1 MAELSIFQYVKDNR
15 PAGNRFD
22 LSYSK
27 HLTTNFG
34 ILYPVLADE
43 CVPGDYWQIGAE
55 TAVRLQPLLAPLMD
69 SIDITV
75 DYFFVPYRLLYED
88 WQKFITGGKKGTF
101 TGNLPLY
108 PWARTNSGSN
118 NPEIMAAKNTLWD
131 ALGLPLPSDI
141 NLGDKDAAY
150 LAKMK
155 TKPLAFP
162 WLAYNMIHFY
172 YYQDQNLTLSDAEDW
187 DEVPDEPQP
196 QSPNPASYNKGSFC
210 KYSNTLR
217 NRAYVKDYFT
227 SALPFQQRGTAPSIP
242 LSGFLPVSGAGI
254 AQVTTAATESG
265 NTSLNFYA
273 PGDTSKANP
282 NQISSSGEAVLANF
296 NVSPESQLGVDLS
309 TGGTFTVPELRTI
322 FQIQKWMELNARA
335 GSRYIEFLQAHFG
348 ISPTDETLQ
357 RPEFLGRIVQPVVIS
372 EVLQTSQS
380 STDSVLGEFAG
391 HGISYSSNFID
402 GYKVKEFGIVVGLMS
417 IMPKSTYFQGI
428 NRQWLRRSRFDF
440 YFPEF
445 ANLSEQGIYNAEI
458 FVRDDTED
466 PDNDFVDTVNGEIF
480 GFQGNNDE
488 MRIKQNMVTGMM
500 RDTFDYWHLAR
511 KFATPPELNE
521 DFITVKADDFKRVFA
536 VQDEDPFIVNF
547 RNILSVDRPMPAI
560 PDPGLIDHT
569 YGR

>member
-1 MAELSIFQYVKDNR
+1 MADLSIFQYVKDNR
-15 PAGNRFD
+15 PAGNKFD

-27 HLTTNFG
+27 HLTTRFG
-34 ILYPVLADE
+34 VLYPVLADE
-43 CVPGDYWQIGAE
+43 CVPGDYWSIGAE
-55 TAVRLQPLLAPLMD
+55 TAIRLQPLLAPLMD
-69 SIDITV
+69 SIDVTV

-108 PWARTNSGSN
+108 PWARADAGSQ
-118 NPEIMAAKNTLWD
+118 NPEIMSVKNTLWD
-131 ALGLPLPSDI
+131 AFGMPLASDI

-172 YYQDQNLTLSDAEDW
+172 YYQDQNLNLSDAEEW
-187 DEVPDEPQP
+187 DEVPDDPSAQN
-196 QSPNPASYNKGSFC
+196 PNPPSYNNGSFC

-217 NRAYVKDYFT
+217 NRAYGKDYFT
-227 SALPFQQRGTAPSIP
+227 SALPFQQRGVAPSLP
-242 LSGFLPVSGAGI
+242 LSGFVPLSGLGVGE
-254 AQVTTAATESG
+254 VTTMATADG
-265 NTSLNFYA
+265 NTSLNIYA
-273 PGDTSKANP
+273 PGDTSRANP
-282 NQISSSGEAVLANF
+282 NQIDSSGEPIMANF
-296 NVSPESQLGVDLS
+296 SVNPESQLGVELS
-309 TGGTFTVPELRTI
+309 GGGTFTVPELRTI

-380 STDSVLGEFAG
+380 SDNSVLGEFAG

-445 ANLSEQGIYNAEI
+445 ANLSEQGIFNAEI
-458 FVRDDTED
+458 FVRDDTTD
-466 PDNDFVDTVNGEIF
+466 PDNDFVDTVNGEVF

-511 KFATPPELNE
+511 KFANPPELNE

-547 RNILSVDRPMPAI
+547 RNILNVDRPMPAI

>member
-15 PAGNRFD
+15 PAGNKFD
-22 LSYSK
+22 LSYNK

-43 CVPGDYWQIGAE
+43 CVPGDYWRIGAE

-75 DYFFVPYRLLYED
+75 DYFFVPYRLLYDD

-108 PWARTNSGSN
+108 PWARSDAGAS

-141 NLGDKDAAY
+141 NLVDKDAAY
-150 LAKMK
+150 LEKMK

-172 YYQDQNLTLSDAEDW
+172 YYQDQNLTLSDAEEW
-187 DEVPDEPQP
+187 DEVPDEPVA
-196 QSPNPASYNKGSFC
+196 QSPNPPSYNNGSFC

-227 SALPFQQRGTAPSIP
+227 SALPFQQRGTAPSLP
-242 LSGFLPVSGAGI
+242 LSGFVPVSGVGVGE
-254 AQVTTAATESG
+254 VTTMASADG
-265 NTSLNFYA
+265 NTSLNVYA
-273 PGDTSKANP
+273 PGDTSRSNP
-282 NQISSSGEAVLANF
+282 NQIVSDGEPVMANF
-296 NVSPESQLGVDLS
+296 SISPEAQLGVDLS

-380 STDSVLGEFAG
+380 SDTSTLGEFAG

-458 FVRDDTED
+458 YVRDDTTD
-466 PDNDFVDTVNGEIF
+466 PDEDFVDTVNGEVF

-536 VQDEDPFIVNF
+536 VQNEDPFIVNF
-547 RNILSVDRPMPAI
+547 RNVLSVDRPMPAI